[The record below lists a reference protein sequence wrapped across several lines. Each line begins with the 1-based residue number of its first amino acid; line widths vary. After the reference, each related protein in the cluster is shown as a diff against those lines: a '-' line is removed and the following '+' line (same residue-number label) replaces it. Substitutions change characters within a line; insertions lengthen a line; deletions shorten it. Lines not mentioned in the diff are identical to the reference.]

1 MITITSSEAKSKRLV
16 SMRKGVCA
24 AAKAIDDKFRETYGE
39 PTFRNRTF
47 RRSSPFRTAL
57 ITLTYRPDVAW
68 EPRHIAELIKHY
80 REWFKRKHKLA
91 FHYVWT
97 VELQGSGKPHYHIVA
112 WFPRGV
118 VPPLPDK
125 QGWWPHGMTN
135 AVFAYSPVGY
145 VAKYASKTEGKSA
158 EHLPKNARLWGYGG
172 LSGDEKGPVLYALCP
187 RWLKSCIPSWAMPR
201 KRSVD
206 LRALGNF
213 SSARPFATAWVLT
226 CAGLLSGHTY
236 FGPYEFADIN
246 TDTKELVINH
256 RGLIELVTPNGDH
269 FAFQHDR

>member
-1 MITITSSEAKSKRLV
+1 
-16 SMRKGVCA
+16 
-24 AAKAIDDKFRETYGE
+24 
-39 PTFRNRTF
+39 
-47 RRSSPFRTAL
+47 
-57 ITLTYRPDVAW
+57 
-68 EPRHIAELIKHY
+68 
-80 REWFKRKHKLA
+80 
-91 FHYVWT
+91 
-97 VELQGSGKPHYHIVA
+97 
-112 WFPRGV
+112 
-118 VPPLPDK
+118 
-125 QGWWPHGMTN
+125 
-135 AVFAYSPVGY
+135 
-145 VAKYASKTEGKSA
+145 
-158 EHLPKNARLWGYGG
+158 
-172 LSGDEKGPVLYALCP
+172 
-187 RWLKSCIPSWAMPR
+187 MPR